1 MRQQALVFFSEGLLT
16 PVESIAEDYP
26 LRQTQALA
34 ITLEEIS
41 AWVEQARRVFGETK
55 PRALDAHFEW
65 FDMVDNVVED
75 TYSAIEEEEDQDVI
89 KCRLKADDP
98 LVEEIEVVLDNC
110 PSDDEVIEGVRN
122 KAVGTALAGLA
133 NFWVEQLR
141 LRIVRLQAVVMGDGE
156 VLAIINR
163 QQLLANLHF

>member
-1 MRQQALVFFSEGLLT
+1 MQQQALVLMAEGQLT

-26 LRQTQALA
+26 LHQTQALA

-65 FDMVDNVVED
+65 FDLVDNLVED
-75 TYSAIEEEEDQDVI
+75 TYSAIEEDEDQDVI
-89 KCRLKADDP
+89 KCRLAADDP
-98 LVEEIEVVLDNC
+98 LMEEIEVVLDNC
-110 PSDDEVIEGVRN
+110 PSADEVIEGVRN
-122 KAVGTALAGLA
+122 KAVGTALASLVD
-133 NFWVEQLR
+133 FWVEQLR

-163 QQLLANLHF
+163 QQVLAKLHF